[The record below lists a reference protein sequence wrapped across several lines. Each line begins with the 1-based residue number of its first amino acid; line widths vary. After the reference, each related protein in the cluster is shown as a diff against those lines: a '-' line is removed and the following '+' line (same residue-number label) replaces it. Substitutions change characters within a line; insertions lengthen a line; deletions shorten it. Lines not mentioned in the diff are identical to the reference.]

1 MRARSGF
8 TLIELLIAVNLSM
21 LLLNLMLMS
30 LTIIQKNDIQI
41 DLRQN
46 LNGII
51 QLRQKLALCR
61 IKKISEKQVTCTFNQ
76 IEYIFSLEKNRL
88 TMSPGYVV
96 YFEKIENASFEKKDQ
111 VLGIRFTVQG
121 EEINAVLAYIE

>member
-30 LTIIQKNDIQI
+30 LSIIQKTDIQI

-46 LNGII
+46 LNGIV

-61 IKKISEKQVTCTFNQ
+61 IKKVSEKQIACNFNQ
-76 IEYIFSLEKNRL
+76 MEYVFSLEHNRL
-88 TMSPGYVV
+88 IMSPGYVV
-96 YFEKIENASFEKKDQ
+96 YLEKIENATFEKRNQ
-111 VLGIRFTVQG
+111 GLAIEFSVQG
-121 EEINAVLAYIE
+121 EFVNAMLAYLE

>member
-8 TLIELLIAVNLSM
+8 TLIELLIAANLSM

-30 LTIIQKNDIQI
+30 LSIIQKTDIQI

-51 QLRQKLALCR
+51 QLRQKLALCQ
-61 IKKISEKQVTCTFNQ
+61 IKKVSEKQVACLFNQ
-76 IEYIFSLEKNRL
+76 IEYDFSLEKNRL
-88 TMSPGYVV
+88 IMSPGYVV
-96 YFEKIENASFEKKDQ
+96 YLEKIENASFEKKDQ